1 MISVTHFTAA
11 DSDFRRHAQDALTAL
26 AQCPGFVR
34 GSIGRSTDD
43 TNAWVLVTEWDDIGS
58 YRRALGDSDV
68 KMRATPLLADAVD
81 MPASFETLVAADPGP
96 ILIEYKSD
104 HA

>member
-1 MISVTHFTAA
+1 MISVTHFAA
-11 DSDFRRHAQDALTAL
+11 EGSDFRRRAQDALTAL
-26 AQCPGFVR
+26 AQRPGFVR

-58 YRRALGDSDV
+58 YRRALGNYDV
-68 KMRATPLLADAVD
+68 KMHAAPLLADAVD

>member
-1 MISVTHFTAA
+1 MISVTHFMAA
-11 DSDFRRHAQDALTAL
+11 DSDFRRRAQDALTAL
-26 AQCPGFVR
+26 GQRPGFVR

-43 TNAWVLVTEWDDIGS
+43 TSAWVLVTEWDDIGS
-58 YRRALGDSDV
+58 YRRALGNYHV
-68 KMRATPLLADAVD
+68 KMHATPLLADAVD
-81 MPASFETLVAADPGP
+81 MPASFETLVVADPGP

>member
-1 MISVTHFTAA
+1 MISVTHFAPE
-11 DSDFRRHAQDALTAL
+11 DDDFLRRAQDALTTL
-26 AQCPGFVR
+26 AQRPGFVR

-58 YRRALGDSDV
+58 YRRALGDYDV
-68 KMRATPLLADAVD
+68 KMHATPLLADAVD